1 MKKNRILQIIFI
13 FALLSGTVSGCHY
26 LDLDEE
32 TTSLTEDQVFA
43 TYSRSSAFLGRALA
57 QLEYAYPFE
66 LERIFIYGGSWA
78 AQTDAADTGAPT
90 SPSTSEFKKCNL
102 SESMLDRY
110 SYIDG
115 TATTGGNLQISYNMW
130 RIIRM
135 ANKAIENYDKMID
148 GTDVERNEYLG
159 EAYFIRALAHFN
171 LCRFF
176 GGVPYLD
183 HVLQADESW
192 DIPRES
198 SHATYVKAAE
208 DFFKAYE
215 YLNAAGYMRRNT
227 PTNLN
232 TGTKQLELPSGCTA
246 LALRARALM
255 YAASPLN
262 NEGGTSD
269 WEAAA
274 EASAFA
280 LSAALENGFTIQP
293 IESYTDMFHT
303 VTITNETI
311 WPHIQ
316 SLANTSNNISTIIPS
331 ILTRGTGLSS
341 MTGYGTHPTQNFVDR
356 FETLDGY
363 PLQTAAQRAAAVAAG
378 SYNEQDPYRDRDPR
392 MDLNI
397 IHDGLPAFAQAKI
410 SSGGGCFNIYYD
422 SEAKSWPRT
431 TLNGVNVSLG
441 IDWDTQA
448 LATEG
453 YTNTGYYARKYYDGS
468 FSGAHAI
475 VDPMV
480 RLAELYLNY
489 AECVNEAFGPSGR
502 VSTYSNVNLTAVEAV
517 NVIRRRAGIADVRSE
532 YTGSAAALRERIQ
545 NERCVEFAFESNHY
559 WFDIRR
565 WKTAPQLM
573 TATLQGM
580 YIATCPPD
588 AEHPLGK
595 VYTRRDLSS
604 ARQGTWKDCMY
615 VLPFSHS
622 EEITMTNFVN
632 NAPWH

>member
-1 MKKNRILQIIFI
+1 MKKNRILQTIFV

-159 EAYFIRALAHFN
+159 EAYFVRALSHFN

-183 HVLQADESW
+183 HVLQADESC
-192 DIPRES
+192 P
-198 SHATYVKAAE
+198 A
-208 DFFKAYE
+208 
-215 YLNAAGYMRRNT
+215 
-227 PTNLN
+227 NLN
-232 TGTKQLELPSGCTA
+232 TGAKQLELPSGCTA

-262 NEGGTSD
+262 NEGGASD

-274 EASAFA
+274 EACAFA
-280 LSAALENGFTIQP
+280 LSAALENGFTLQP

-303 VTITNETI
+303 VVITNETI

-316 SLANTSNNISTIIPS
+316 SLANTNINISTIIPS

-363 PLQTAAQRAAAVAAG
+363 PLQTTAQRAAAVAAG
-378 SYNEQDPYRDRDPR
+378 SYNEQAPYRNRDPR
-392 MDLNI
+392 LDLNI

-441 IDWDTQA
+441 IEWDTQA

-489 AECVNEAFGPSGR
+489 AECVNEAFGPSG
-502 VSTYSNVNLTAVEAV
+502 
-517 NVIRRRAGIADVRSE
+517 IRRRAGIADVRNE
-532 YTGSAAALRERIQ
+532 YTGSAAAFRERIQ
-545 NERCVEFAFESNHY
+545 NERCVELAFESNHY

-580 YIATCPPD
+580 YISTCPPD

-632 NAPWH
+632 NASWH